1 MSEGHDVLENKVQDM
16 SEALVFTK
24 ELKDLIFSHKAL

>member
-1 MSEGHDVLENKVQDM
+1 MSEGHVLENQAQDV

-24 ELKDLIFSHKAL
+24 ELKDLISSRKAL

>member
-1 MSEGHDVLENKVQDM
+1 MSEGHDVLKNQAQDM

-24 ELKDLIFSHKAL
+24 ELKDLISSHKAL